1 MRNINSVDEETRL
14 YGHLTNGQCC
24 LKVAQLNKMF
34 ANFLSHL
41 LPSAAA
47 AGAGAGAGGG
57 HVAAGPVE
65 VSVVGVVSLALAEV
79 VEQLPKVVVVGRL
92 EEV

>member
-1 MRNINSVDEETRL
+1 MSLSAYE
-14 YGHLTNGQCC
+14 
-24 LKVAQLNKMF
+24 
-34 ANFLSHL
+34 ANVLSHL
-41 LPSAAA
+41 LPSAA

-65 VSVVGVVSLALAEV
+65 VPVVGVVALALAKV
-79 VEQLPKVVVVGRL
+79 VEQLPQVVVVGRL

>member
-1 MRNINSVDEETRL
+1 MQNINSVDEETRL
-14 YGHLTNGQCC
+14 YGHLT
-24 LKVAQLNKMF
+24 KVDHLNKMF

-65 VSVVGVVSLALAEV
+65 VPVVGVVALALAEV
-79 VEQLPKVVVVGRL
+79 VEQLPQVVVVGRL